1 MYWCAV
7 VGTAHQEID
16 LTLAMEGFEDHDR
29 DTKHRVFA
37 ATASLLLVVAVRIAY
52 VYGQKGIKPL
62 TKDEQLQLRNL
73 EVSATNAESEL
84 HKTKEYQ
91 AFMEAQKNL
100 QEGATSVFTKR
111 KISMSDYTICDG
123 DAAPICA
130 GVAKGSLELRPIPKP
145 NAQKK

>member
-1 MYWCAV
+1 M
-7 VGTAHQEID
+7 
-16 LTLAMEGFEDHDR
+16 R
-29 DTKHRVFA
+29 DTKHRLIAAGIVFI
-37 ATASLLLVVAVRIAY
+37 LLAGGLALH

-62 TKDEQLQLRNL
+62 SKDEQLQLRNL

-91 AFMEAQKNL
+91 AFMEAQKTL

-130 GVAKGSLELRPIPKP
+130 GVAKGTLELRPIPKP

>member
-1 MYWCAV
+1 M
-7 VGTAHQEID
+7 
-16 LTLAMEGFEDHDR
+16 R
-29 DTKHRVFA
+29 DTKHRLIAAGIVFI
-37 ATASLLLVVAVRIAY
+37 LLAGGFALH

-62 TKDEQLQLRNL
+62 SKDEQLQLRNL

-91 AFMEAQKNL
+91 AFMEAQKTL

-130 GVAKGSLELRPIPKP
+130 GVAKGTLELRPIPKP

>member
-1 MYWCAV
+1 M
-7 VGTAHQEID
+7 
-16 LTLAMEGFEDHDR
+16 R
-29 DTKHRVFA
+29 DTKHRLIAAGIVFI
-37 ATASLLLVVAVRIAY
+37 LLAGGFALH

-62 TKDEQLQLRNL
+62 SKDEQLQLRNL

-91 AFMEAQKNL
+91 AFMEAQKTL

-130 GVAKGSLELRPIPKP
+130 GVAKGTLELRPIPKP
-145 NAQKK
+145 QKK